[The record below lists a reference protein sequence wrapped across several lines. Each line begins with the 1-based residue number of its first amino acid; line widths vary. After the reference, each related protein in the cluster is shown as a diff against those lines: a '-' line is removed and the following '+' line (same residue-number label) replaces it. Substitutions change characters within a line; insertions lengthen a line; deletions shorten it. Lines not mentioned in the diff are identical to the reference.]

1 MAGLVAK
8 AKSFISRVLKADIV
22 KVFSLTS
29 ISTLVKMC
37 TGLVSVKIVA
47 SIIGPAGV
55 ALVGQLNNFSTIAL
69 SLATGGINSGI
80 TKYIAEY
87 KSDASKVKQYLAT
100 AFRITVV
107 CSLLVGL
114 VLLLLCKQLS
124 SLIMMTPQYW
134 YVFAIFGITIT
145 FYGLNNMLVSVVNG
159 YKQFNK
165 YVKVNVVSSI
175 FGVAFTVAL
184 VLALG
189 LPGALISAVTFQ
201 STMIF
206 VSVLMLRKLE
216 WLRKDWLVGKFKRTI
231 ASQYFRY
238 ALMTLLSAFLVPI
251 SQMLLRGYVISE
263 ISITEAG
270 WWEGMNRISNMYLM
284 VITSSFSV
292 YYLPRLSEIS
302 DRIELR
308 HEIFK
313 CYKVIVPLLLAGFT
327 VIYFLRFFIVKLL
340 FTHEFMPMTQL
351 FIWQMAGDFFKICSW
366 LLAFLM
372 VAKSMTKAYIS
383 TEIIF
388 TLSYILLG
396 YTFIRF
402 DGIVGLCRAYL
413 TNYVLYLAVLTFM
426 FRKLLLR

>member
-175 FGVAFTVAL
+175 FGVSFTVAL

-201 STMIF
+201 SLMIF

-402 DGIVGLCRAYL
+402 DGIVGLCQAYL